1 MGGNLPVGLTGLP
14 DHAAQTRVSMD
25 DTRTIGGDH
34 QMMLGVSERQEQD
47 IASVDRL
54 ISRLQIRLRGKIE
67 PRFNGHIAQPVTPGR
82 HRPRPGNGQ
91 SVPDHA
97 NAIEAGCRVPSMQAE
112 TASDETKRC
121 RSDSVPARLHGW
133 P

>member
-25 DTRTIGGDH
+25 DTCTIGGDH
-34 QMMLGVSERQEQD
+34 QMMLGISERQEQD

-54 ISRLQIRLRGKIE
+54 ISRLQIRLGGKIE
-67 PRFNGHIAQPVTPGR
+67 PRFNGRIAQPVTPWR

-112 TASDETKRC
+112 TASDKTKRS
-121 RSDSVPARLHGW
+121 RSDSVPARCHGW